1 MILNSKLAN
10 ELFRGFYIERWN
22 DRIRPMMLTEMDKHG
37 HKLVLA
43 YCIGKYEETQGTKI
57 NWNLIFSDAIFEFLR
72 RIIISDIKSPIY
84 QEIKQ
89 NQEVFKKL
97 NEYIFAQYEKIIPPQ
112 IFLND
117 FQNFLFNKNNRTSLE
132 YRIIDA
138 AHIYASYWEFKLV
151 KCANPFQYQNE
162 KIEREMMNRLMK
174 YDDLIG
180 IDKLQKNESI
190 TNFIDLCGQLRFQ
203 IRWAQTPRVPKTS
216 VLGHIMLVTAITYLI
231 SLDLNCC
238 DKRLYN
244 NFFGALFHDLP
255 EAVTRDIISP
265 VKRSSEK
272 LDNLITK
279 LEKELAD
286 NEIFPYVEKNWIEE
300 LRYFTQNEFDN
311 KVKFNGNTVNQFDAP
326 ITTKDISEKYNED
339 KFSPIDGEIIRF
351 ADHYSAYLEA
361 KNSIDAGIKSKELL
375 DACDDMKAKYKNKT
389 FVELKVFE
397 LYN

>member
-311 KVKFNGNTVNQFDAP
+311 KIKFNGNTVNQFDAP

-351 ADHYSAYLEA
+351 SDHYSAYLEA

-389 FVELKVFE
+389 FAELKVFE

>member
-1 MILNSKLAN
+1 MLLNSKLAN

-22 DRIRPMMLTEMDKHG
+22 DRMRCMTLTEMDKHG

-43 YCIGKYEETQGTKI
+43 YCIGKYEEDKGNKI
-57 NWNLIFSDAIFEFLR
+57 NWNLIFSDAIFELLR

-89 NQEVFKKL
+89 NKKVFRKL
-97 NEYIFAQYEKIIPPQ
+97 NEYVFAKYEKIIDAQ
-112 IFLND
+112 TFLND
-117 FQNFLFNKNNRTSLE
+117 FQNFLFNENNRTSLE
-132 YRIIDA
+132 YRVIDA

-151 KCANPFQYQNE
+151 KCVNPFQHQNE

-174 YDDLIG
+174 YYDLLG

-203 IRWAQTPRVPKTS
+203 VRWAQTPRVPKTS

-265 VKRSSEK
+265 VKRSSEN
-272 LDNLITK
+272 LDHLITK
-279 LEKELAD
+279 LERELAD
-286 NEIFPYVEKNWIEE
+286 NEIFPYVEKNWVEE
-300 LRYFTQNEFDN
+300 LRYFTQNEFVN
-311 KVKFNGNTVNQFDAP
+311 KIKRNGNTIKQFDAT
-326 ITTKDISEKYNED
+326 ITTEEISEKYNNDE
-339 KFSPIDGEIIRF
+339 FSPIDGEIIRF

-375 DACDDMKAKYKNKT
+375 DACDDIKQKYKHKT
-389 FVELKVFE
+389 FAGLNVFE
-397 LYN
+397 LYD